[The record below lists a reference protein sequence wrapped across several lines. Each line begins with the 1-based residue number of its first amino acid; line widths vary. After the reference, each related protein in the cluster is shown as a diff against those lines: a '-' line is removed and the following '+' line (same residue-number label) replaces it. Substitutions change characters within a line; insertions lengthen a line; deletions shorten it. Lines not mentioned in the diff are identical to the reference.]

1 MLEILPN
8 CNQVSSMKNRKIAEY
23 AGEVSSQEK
32 NKI

>member
-23 AGEVSSQEK
+23 VEEVSSQEK
-32 NKI
+32 K